1 MADFA
6 RIGEE
11 EIAGAEARVDFE
23 AFTARLKSCPVTKPS
38 FFAVCKVVRWRNPRR
53 ASAPQF
59 WDVSFCKLLITN

>member
-23 AFTARLKSCPVTKPS
+23 AFAARLKSCPVATLS
-38 FFAVCKVVRWRNPRR
+38 FFA
-53 ASAPQF
+53 A
-59 WDVSFCKLLITN
+59 